1 MHSSLPFQQPNRR
14 RLAHQGQIAS
24 FPAIMSQSSDRS
36 FKRTDSSSSKG
47 SIMSSSLAPSSAGSS
62 KPMKKMGSL
71 SSFQAS
77 LSFKSHGLGSNKKE
91 QDRKLM
97 PPPSRSVS
105 PVKMDSSHKG
115 SDTSSSS
122 KAVKIPN
129 AKEKGKGK
137 NPEIIEVLSSD
148 EEEERQAKVTR
159 RESKT
164 AQSVKKKEKKDTA
177 QMWTDLY
184 APTLEADLAPG
195 KARIQ
200 KVKAW
205 LHESLYGYPPDVQP
219 PPLSTRDKLRKY
231 RRILLMTGPAGGGK
245 TTTVRL
251 LAEQM
256 GVDII
261 EWGESVEEWSL
272 GTGIER
278 ESSISKF
285 SSFLSRNSYPSLNLS
300 QSPSSSSSRSVSQSR
315 PRLILLTALP
325 NLTHLPTRD
334 AFHVALLT
342 FCQTFTHSSCPMI
355 IIHSDAG
362 SGGRAEEGWMDR
374 DKGGRERV
382 VNIIGQ
388 DVKNGPCFIPVAPTF
403 ILKALNRVISLN
415 PLPPAQRPTKA
426 TLQLI
431 AQSSNGDLRSAINS
445 LQLLCGGRKH
455 GDKDRVGKKRKERE
469 EEVVSGSKGRGKG
482 RGSMGGRGAK
492 LDVGSELRAVLDAV
506 TRKEQSL
513 HLFHALGKV
522 FYNKRLG
529 DPDERKDEDQEVLS
543 AIRQLPPDDPLPGH
557 LSGYTR
563 RKALVQME
571 DFIPSIPIDSSSFA
585 LWIHQTFPSFC
596 TDVEQVAEGM
606 DYLCLAD
613 VMRTDDDI
621 WHSSP
626 QSIAYALY
634 LTIRGIHIALP
645 SPVIRNRQ
653 KVLKPQFFKAFAEGR
668 DNQLAL
674 EGVARYL
681 EKKGTVSNNREAA
694 AWGGLVGKRVMA
706 CEMVPM
712 MVKIQSLSNHPLLPS
727 SAQTLVLPPYTPLA
741 QCHISSVH
749 DELTA
754 KAELGEDEGESL
766 EATMAGDDG
775 MGDVRGHEHL
785 EESVWDKEGVEGNE
799 EGEED
804 YLLDDDI
811 VDWD

>member
-1 MHSSLPFQQPNRR
+1 
-14 RLAHQGQIAS
+14 
-24 FPAIMSQSSDRS
+24 MSQSSDRS
-36 FKRTDSSSSKG
+36 LKRTDSSGSKG
-47 SIMSSSLAPSSAGSS
+47 STMSSSLASSSAGSS

-77 LSFKSHGLGSNKKE
+77 LNFKSHGLVSNKKE

-105 PVKMDSSHKG
+105 PVKMGSSHKAPE
-115 SDTSSSS
+115 TSSSS
-122 KAVKIPN
+122 KGVKVPGT
-129 AKEKGKGK
+129 KEKGKDK
-137 NPEIIEVLSSD
+137 SPEVIEVLSSD
-148 EEEERQAKVTR
+148 EEEQRQAKATR
-159 RESKT
+159 KESKPP
-164 AQSVKKKEKKDTA
+164 QSAKKEEKRDTA

-200 KVKAW
+200 KVKGW
-205 LHESLYGYPPDVQP
+205 LHESLYGYPPDVRP
-219 PPLSTRDKLRKY
+219 PPLPTRDKLRKY
-231 RRILLMTGPAGGGK
+231 RRILLMTGPAGAGK

-272 GTGIER
+272 GNGIER

-300 QSPSSSSSRSVSQSR
+300 QWPLSLSSPSVSQSR

-334 AFHVALLT
+334 AFHEALLT

-362 SGGRAEEGWMDR
+362 SGGRAEESWMDR
-374 DKGGRERV
+374 DKGGREGAVDV
-382 VNIIGQ
+382 VGK
-388 DVKNGPCFIPVAPTF
+388 DVKNGPWCQELDFIPVAPTF
-403 ILKALNRVISLN
+403 ILKALNRVISLT
-415 PLPPAQRPTKA
+415 PLPPAQRPGKA

-455 GDKDRVGKKRKERE
+455 GDKDKVGKKRKERE
-469 EEVVSGSKGRGKG
+469 EEVASGAKGTGKG

-492 LDVGSELRAVLDAV
+492 LDVSAELRAVLDAV

-513 HLFHALGKV
+513 NLFHALGKV

-529 DPDERKDEDQEVLS
+529 DPNEGKDEDQEVLS
-543 AIRQLPPDDPLPGH
+543 AIRQLPPEDPLPQH

-563 RKALVQME
+563 RKPLVQME
-571 DFIPSIPIDSSSFA
+571 DFIPSIPIDASSFA
-585 LWIHQTFPSFC
+585 LWTHQTFPSFC
-596 TDVEQVAEGM
+596 SDIEQVAEGM
-606 DYLCLAD
+606 DYLCVAD

-626 QSIAYALY
+626 QSIAYSLY
-634 LTIRGIHIALP
+634 LTIRGIHLALP
-645 SPVIRNRQ
+645 SPVTRNRQ
-653 KVLKPQFFKAFAEGR
+653 KVLKPQFFKAFAQGR
-668 DNQLAL
+668 ENQLAL
-674 EGVARYL
+674 EGVGRYL
-681 EKKGTVSNNREAA
+681 EKKGTMSNNREAA
-694 AWGGLVGKRVMA
+694 AWGGLVDKRVMA

-712 MVKIQSLSNHPLLPS
+712 MVKIQSLSNYPLLPS
-727 SAQTLVLPPYTPLA
+727 SAQPLVFPSYTPLT
-741 QCHISSVH
+741 QSRISSTQ

-754 KAELGEDEGESL
+754 KAELSEDEGENL

-775 MGDVRGHEHL
+775 MGDMRGHEHL
-785 EESVWDKEGVEGNE
+785 GEGVWDDEGVEEDE

-804 YLLDDDI
+804 YLVDDDI